1 MIKIELTNMQA
12 VVLSLYLESILE
24 KVELKVAKNLN
35 EHLFLSAEKA
45 FSTQIPFSD
54 IQTEVSDELD
64 AMHEIYN
71 QKNNN

>member
-1 MIKIELTNMQA
+1 MA
-12 VVLSLYLESILE
+12 
-24 KVELKVAKNLN
+24 
-35 EHLFLSAEKA
+35 AEKA

-64 AMHEIYN
+64 KLHEIYN